1 MKIYWKNFIKGDALE
16 LNGRAH
22 LWEIS
27 TGNSYE
33 PFLSEAERLG
43 VGKIGDSVRRRQHE
57 AAAGGL
63 RMIVSLY
70 KGLSHDEVSFLRA
83 ERGKPYVENGPH
95 FNLSHTLDR
104 IFVIISQE
112 EIGLDVEGSSRRV
125 MARELAAKFFS
136 EEECLHLGT
145 LPDDEAQ
152 ETFLRYWV
160 CKEAMVK
167 LSGDGIYHGLRDAR
181 VIVSEDGTRRGDY
194 RGRAV
199 CLWEFSP
206 APGFVAAVAT
216 WKRVDVK
223 TFFRL

>member
-1 MKIYWKNFIKGDALE
+1 MEIYWKNFNKNDALE
-16 LNGRAH
+16 LSGKAH

-27 TGNSYE
+27 TRNSYE
-33 PFLSEAERLG
+33 HFLSESEKKGGA
-43 VGKIGDSVRRRQHE
+43 KIEDSFRRRQHE
-57 AAAGGL
+57 AVAGGL
-63 RMIVSLY
+63 RAIISLY
-70 KGLSHDEVSFLRA
+70 KELPHDEVAFLRA

-95 FNLSHTLDR
+95 FNLSHTLDK
-104 IFVIISQE
+104 IFVIVSQDDV
-112 EIGLDVEGSSRRV
+112 GLDVEGIRRRV
-125 MARELAAKFFS
+125 MARELAGKFFS
-136 EEECLHLGT
+136 PDECRYLGN

-152 ETFLRYWV
+152 KAFLRFWV

-181 VIVSEDGTRRGDY
+181 VIMNGDGTRRGNY
-194 RGRAV
+194 RGRDV

-206 APGFVAAVAT
+206 APGFVAAVAS